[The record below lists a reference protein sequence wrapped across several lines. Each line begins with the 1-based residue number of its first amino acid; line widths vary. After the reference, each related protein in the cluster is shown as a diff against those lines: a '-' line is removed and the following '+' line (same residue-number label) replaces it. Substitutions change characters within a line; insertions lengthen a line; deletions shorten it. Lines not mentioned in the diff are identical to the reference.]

1 MPRSRVRAMS
11 RDHASR
17 HFSALGSTCELLAL
31 GVGQAALERCEQ
43 RVREE
48 EARFTRFV
56 MDSELARLNAGDGR
70 YVPVSPEMFA
80 MLEAALWAYQE
91 SGGLVNA
98 AILPALTAAG
108 YDRPFRQG
116 LTQPASI
123 EPMHVPGLP
132 EVLILDR
139 TTRSV
144 ALAPGAALDL
154 GGIAKGALADLLIDE
169 LGEDAICNLGGDL
182 RVRGAG
188 PEGDGWHIG
197 LCDGTLVA
205 LRDGAV
211 CTSGI
216 SKRRW
221 GHSMHHLI
229 DPRTGMPAKTDLA
242 EVSVVTDS
250 ALRGEVYAKSAVLLG
265 CALGI
270 AFLEAR
276 GVPHAVVP
284 AEGAET
290 GAGPTELPA
299 AA

>member
-1 MPRSRVRAMS
+1 MS
-11 RDHASR
+11 PELTTR
-17 HFSALGSTCELLAL
+17 HFDALGSTCELLSVES
-31 GVGQAALERCEQ
+31 GPAALERCKQ
-43 RVREE
+43 GIRDA
-48 EARFTRFV
+48 EARFTRFLR
-56 MDSELARLNAGDGR
+56 DSELAGLNGSDGR
-70 YVPVSPEMFA
+70 C
-80 MLEAALWAYQE
+80 
-91 SGGLVNA
+91 
-98 AILPALTAAG
+98 LPALVAAG

-116 LTQPASI
+116 LA
-123 EPMHVPGLP
+123 EPPVLYPMQLP
-132 EVLILDR
+132 PLPQVLLLDQA
-139 TTRSV
+139 TRSA
-144 ALAPGAALDL
+144 ALAPGAALEL

-169 LGEDAICNLGGDL
+169 LGENAVCNLGGDL

-188 PEGDGWHIG
+188 PEGDRWHIG

>member
-1 MPRSRVRAMS
+1 MS
-11 RDHASR
+11 PELASR

-56 MDSELARLNAGDGR
+56 TDSELARLNAGDGR
-70 YVPVSPEMFA
+70 YVPVSPDMFA

-116 LTQPASI
+116 LTHPGST

-132 EVLILDR
+132 EVLILDA

-169 LGEDAICNLGGDL
+169 LGDDAVCNLGGDV
-182 RVRGAG
+182 RVRGNG

-197 LCDGTLVA
+197 LCDRSAVA
-205 LRDGAV
+205 VRNGAV
-211 CTSGI
+211 CTSGTTR
-216 SKRRW
+216 RRW
-221 GHSMHHLI
+221 GQSMHHLI
-229 DPRTGMPAKTDLA
+229 DPKTGMPVKTDLA
-242 EVSVVTDS
+242 EVSVITDF
-250 ALRGEVYAKSAVLLG
+250 ALRGEVYAKCAMLLG
-265 CALGI
+265 ASAGL
-270 AFLEAR
+270 AFLDSR
-276 GVPHAVVP
+276 GVRHAAVP
-284 AEGAET
+284 AVSNGDRIV
-290 GAGPTELPA
+290 PA

>member
-1 MPRSRVRAMS
+1 MS
-11 RDHASR
+11 RELASR

-91 SGGLVNA
+91 SGGLVNV

-116 LTQPASI
+116 LTQPAST

-169 LGEDAICNLGGDL
+169 LGEDALCNLGGDL
-182 RVRGAG
+182 RVRGNG

-197 LCDGTLVA
+197 LCDRSAVA
-205 LRDGAV
+205 VRDGAV
-211 CTSGI
+211 CTSGTTR
-216 SKRRW
+216 RRW
-221 GHSMHHLI
+221 GQSMHHLI
-229 DPRTGMPAKTDLA
+229 DPTTGMPVKTDLA
-242 EVSVVTDS
+242 EVSVITDF
-250 ALRGEVYAKSAVLLG
+250 ALRGEVYAKCAMLLG
-265 CALGI
+265 ASAGL
-270 AFLEAR
+270 AFLESR
-276 GVPHAVVP
+276 GVRYAVVP
-284 AEGAET
+284 V
-290 GAGPTELPA
+290 AGNGDDRLPA

>member
-1 MPRSRVRAMS
+1 MS
-11 RDHASR
+11 RELASR

-56 MDSELARLNAGDGR
+56 QDSELARLNAGDGR

-80 MLEAALWAYQE
+80 MLEAALWAYEE

-98 AILPALTAAG
+98 AILPALRAAG
-108 YDRPFRQG
+108 YDRPFGQG
-116 LTQPASI
+116 LSSPGSSH
-123 EPMHVPGLP
+123 PMQVPGLP
-132 EVLILDR
+132 EVLILDA

-169 LGEDAICNLGGDL
+169 LGDDAVCNLGGDV
-182 RVRGAG
+182 RVRGTG

-197 LCDGTLVA
+197 LCDRSAVA
-205 LRDGAV
+205 VRDGAV
-211 CTSGI
+211 CTSGTTR
-216 SKRRW
+216 RRW
-221 GHSMHHLI
+221 GQSMHHLI
-229 DPRTGMPAKTDLA
+229 DPKTGMPVRTDLA
-242 EVSVVTDS
+242 EVSVITDF
-250 ALRGEVYAKSAVLLG
+250 ALRGEVYAKCAMLLG
-265 CALGI
+265 ASAGL
-270 AFLEAR
+270 AFLESR
-276 GVPHAVVP
+276 GVRHAVVP
-284 AEGAET
+284 AVGK
-290 GAGPTELPA
+290 GDGLLPA

>member
-1 MPRSRVRAMS
+1 MS
-11 RDHASR
+11 LELTTR
-17 HFSALGSTCELLAL
+17 HFDALGSTCELLSVDS
-31 GVGQAALERCEQ
+31 GPAALERCEQ
-43 RVREE
+43 RIREA
-48 EARFTRFV
+48 EARFTRFLR
-56 MDSELARLNAGDGR
+56 DSELAGLNASDGR

-80 MLEAALWAYQE
+80 MLEAALWAFEE
-91 SGGLVNA
+91 SEGLVNA
-98 AILPALTAAG
+98 AVLPALTAAG

-116 LTQPASI
+116 LH
-123 EPMHVPGLP
+123 EPSALHPMQLPPLP
-132 EVLILDR
+132 EALLLDQ
-139 TTRSV
+139 TTRSA

-169 LGEDAICNLGGDL
+169 LGENAVCNLGGDL
-182 RVRGAG
+182 RLRGAG

-242 EVSVVTDS
+242 EVSIVTDS
-250 ALRGEVYAKSAVLLG
+250 ALRGEVYAKSAILLG
-265 CALGI
+265 AAKGI

-276 GVPHAVVP
+276 GVHYTVVP
-284 AEGAET
+284 AEGAGA
-290 GAGPTELPA
+290 GAGPSELPA

>member
-1 MPRSRVRAMS
+1 MS
-11 RDHASR
+11 RELASR
-17 HFSALGSTCELLAL
+17 HFNALGSTCELLAL

-56 MDSELARLNAGDGR
+56 KDSELARLNAGDGR
-70 YVPVSPEMFA
+70 YVPVSPEMYA

-91 SGGLVNA
+91 SAGLVNA

-116 LTQPASI
+116 LTQPGST

-132 EVLILDR
+132 EVLILDGS
-139 TTRSV
+139 TRSV

-169 LGEDAICNLGGDL
+169 LGDDAVCNLGGDV
-182 RVRGAG
+182 RVRGNG

-197 LCDGTLVA
+197 LCDGSAVA
-205 LRDGAV
+205 VRDGAV
-211 CTSGI
+211 CTSGTTR
-216 SKRRW
+216 RRW
-221 GHSMHHLI
+221 GQAMHHLI
-229 DPRTGMPAKTDLA
+229 DPKTGMPVKTDLA
-242 EVSVVTDS
+242 EVSVITDF
-250 ALRGEVYAKSAVLLG
+250 ALRGEVYAKCAMLLG
-265 CALGI
+265 ASAGL
-270 AFLEAR
+270 AFLESRAVR
-276 GVPHAVVP
+276 HAVVP
-284 AEGAET
+284 AVGK
-290 GAGPTELPA
+290 GDGLLPA

>member
-1 MPRSRVRAMS
+1 MS
-11 RDHASR
+11 RELASR

-56 MDSELARLNAGDGR
+56 TDSELARLNAGDGR

-80 MLEAALWAYQE
+80 MLQAALWAYQE

-116 LTQPASI
+116 LTHPGST
-123 EPMHVPGLP
+123 EPMQVPGLP
-132 EVLILDR
+132 EVLILDG

-169 LGEDAICNLGGDL
+169 LGDDAVCNLGGDV
-182 RVRGAG
+182 RVRGNG

-197 LCDGTLVA
+197 LCDRSAVA
-205 LRDGAV
+205 VRDGAV
-211 CTSGI
+211 CTSGTTR
-216 SKRRW
+216 RRW
-221 GHSMHHLI
+221 GQSMHHLI
-229 DPRTGMPAKTDLA
+229 DPKTGMPVKTDLA
-242 EVSVVTDS
+242 EVSVITDF
-250 ALRGEVYAKSAVLLG
+250 ALRGEVYAKCAMLLG
-265 CALGI
+265 ASAGVT
-270 AFLEAR
+270 FLESR
-276 GVPHAVVP
+276 GVGHAVVP
-284 AEGAET
+284 A
-290 GAGPTELPA
+290 AGNGDGLLPA